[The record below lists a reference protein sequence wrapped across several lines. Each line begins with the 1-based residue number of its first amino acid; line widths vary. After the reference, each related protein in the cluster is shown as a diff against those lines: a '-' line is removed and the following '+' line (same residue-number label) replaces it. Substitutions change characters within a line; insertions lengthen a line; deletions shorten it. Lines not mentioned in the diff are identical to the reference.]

1 VCARAG
7 MSDAHVALIVDD
19 YRARFGE
26 QWRRRFWTGRLGA
39 AALRFKYPALYGSS
53 PCDVPTP
60 LPG

>member
-1 VCARAG
+1 